1 MRSRFLLVAAAL
13 LASPLAAQAQSPI
26 QLSLFP
32 PAQLVSEGQ
41 DVSGIRFGLYTKN
54 ANTSGFDLAAVAHST
69 GNATALQ
76 VSLVNYVE
84 GDFTGLQLGW
94 GLGGAIANVVKGQMK
109 GFQGGIYN
117 GAGQGGEGFQWG
129 LVNNTGGRMSGFQ
142 LSFVNIAED
151 YNGIQ
156 VGLINIIKS
165 KPSLSIL
172 PIVNWKLD

>member
-1 MRSRFLLVAAAL
+1 MRPRFVLAAAAL
-13 LASPLAAQAQSPI
+13 LASPLAVQAQSPI

-32 PAQLVSEGQ
+32 PAQLVSENQG
-41 DVSGIRFGLYTKN
+41 VSGLRFGLYTKN
-54 ANTSGFDLAAVAHST
+54 TNTAGFDLAAVAHST

-84 GDFTGLQLGW
+84 GDFTGIQLGW
-94 GLGGAIANVVKGQMK
+94 GLGGSIANVVKGQMK

-117 GAGQGGEGFQWG
+117 GAAAGGEGFQWG

-151 YNGIQ
+151 YYGLQ
-156 VGLINIIKS
+156 VGLINIIRSKS
-165 KPSLSIL
+165 SLPIL
-172 PIVNWKLD
+172 PIVNWKFD